1 MKPLLTYP
9 VKLYNL
15 RRIGLL
21 GFLLFFVVLS
31 GYSNQEAR
39 RIPAFPGAEGG
50 GRYTTGGRGGQVIRV
65 TNLNDSGP
73 GSFREALNTR
83 GPRTVVFDVAGN
95 INLQSRIRIRH
106 GDLTIAGQTAP
117 GGGITIKGHEIRI
130 AANNVI
136 IRFLRFRP
144 GDIAGEAIDAIMAFN
159 VRDLIIDHCSLS
171 WGIDEVASFY
181 DNENFTL
188 QWTII
193 SESLNNSLHPKGAH
207 GYAGIWGGK
216 NASFLNNIIAHHH
229 SRNPRLNGT
238 RENPPGGIETTELI
252 NNLIYNWGD
261 KAIYGGEGGQYIIA
275 NNIFISGPGTR
286 PANRDEILEV
296 YSPAGRFFVRGNVL
310 SKSTNRMGPAGW
322 RNITVP
328 DGENPHVRLQSPFY
342 PNNLHLARRP
352 QLTYELLLRKAGA
365 SLSRDAIDLR
375 IINEIKERTY
385 TYGSRGIID
394 SQTQTGGWPVLNPGT
409 VHEDIDHDGIAD
421 QWELEKGLN
430 PRDEADGNSF
440 TLSPDYTNLEMYLN
454 HLVEK
459 TLKKN
464 QKF

>member
-1 MKPLLTYP
+1 MNLLRPNPVNLNYP
-9 VKLYNL
+9 CRVSLF
-15 RRIGLL
+15 
-21 GFLLFFVVLS
+21 GFLLLFVVLA
-31 GYSNQEAR
+31 GYSNQDAR

-95 INLQSRIRIRH
+95 IKLLSRIRIRH

-159 VRDLIIDHCSLS
+159 VRDLIIDHCSMS

-238 RENPPGGIETTELI
+238 RENPPDGIETTELI
-252 NNLIYNWGD
+252 NNLIYNWGS

-275 NNIFISGPGTR
+275 NNIFIPGPGTR

-310 SKSTNRMGPAGW
+310 SQSTNRLGRAGW

-328 DGENPHVRLQSPFY
+328 EGENDLVRLRSPFY

-375 IINEIKERTY
+375 IISEIKNRKY
-385 TYGSRGIID
+385 TYGAGGIID
-394 SQTQTGGWPVLNPGT
+394 SQAQTTGWTELNPGIAP
-409 VHEDIDHDGIAD
+409 EDYDKDGIAD
-421 QWELEKGLN
+421 PWELEKGLN
-430 PRDEADGNSF
+430 PRDAADGNAF
-440 TLSPDYTNLEMYLN
+440 TLNPDYTNLEMYLN

-459 TLKKN
+459 ALINN